1 MYYEI
6 VLAGVAISLLFVEL
20 TGLSPA
26 GLIVPGYLALCLQT
40 PWRIVYTLAVAVAA
54 WGIAKLLGNV
64 MILYG
69 RRRFAVMVLLS
80 FAIDLAVTSLGLLAW
95 GTAAL
100 AAGQGRRT
108 ETGYAAVQLA
118 AADLLEDCFRQVRTY
133 KEELGIPLSELDYHQ
148 TGMIGESYTGIT
160 TTLGAIEAKR
170 TTAWPEMGALCV
182 RLLHEAGVRSGDT
195 VGAGFS
201 GSFPAMD
208 LAVIAACQVMGV
220 ELIYISSVGAS
231 TYGANH
237 PALTFP
243 EMAHRL
249 VEDGLLETDS
259 AAVTLGGGGDV
270 GGGMDPACAEEIRG
284 RLAEAGLLLLEEP
297 DYRRNLELRQQLYQQ
312 EGPIDCFVAV
322 GGNVTSMGRGE
333 SGISLG
339 QGLLSPEKI
348 VRLTED
354 SGLVQRY
361 LSQGLPVINLLN
373 IKQLAADYGLPYD
386 PAQWPERG
394 TSAVYFE
401 TDYPGAVLLLGLAGA
416 AVLLALCRW
425 VRRGAGTA
433 RKEERGYHG
442 QTESSADHPDH

>member
-1 MYYEI
+1 MREPLPHW
-6 VLAGVAISLLFVEL
+6 VTEAMLRLEQNGEE
-20 TGLSPA
+20 
-26 GLIVPGYLALCLQT
+26 
-40 PWRIVYTLAVAVAA
+40 A
-54 WGIAKLLGNV
+54 WLVGGCVRDRLLGRPV
-64 MILYG
+64 HDY
-69 RRRFAVMVLLS
+69 
-80 FAIDLAVTSLGLLAW
+80 DLTVSCLPD
-95 GTAAL
+95 
-100 AAGQGRRT
+100 R
-108 ETGYAAVQLA
+108 
-118 AADLLEDCFRQVRTY
+118 
-133 KEELGIPLSELDYHQ
+133 
-148 TGMIGESYTGIT
+148 
-160 TTLGAIEAKR
+160 
-170 TTAWPEMGALCV
+170 TAWLF
-182 RLLHEAGVRSGDT
+182 RD
-195 VGAGFS
+195 
-201 GSFPAMD
+201 
-208 LAVIAACQVMGV
+208 
-220 ELIYISSVGAS
+220 
-231 TYGANH
+231 
-237 PALTFP
+237 
-243 EMAHRL
+243 HRL

-425 VRRGAGTA
+425 VRRSAGTA

>member
-1 MYYEI
+1 MSRAKRERK
-6 VLAGVAISLLFVEL
+6 L
-20 TGLSPA
+20 
-26 GLIVPGYLALCLQT
+26 LALL
-40 PWRIVYTLAVAVAA
+40 LACA
-54 WGIAKLLGNV
+54 
-64 MILYG
+64 
-69 RRRFAVMVLLS
+69 
-80 FAIDLAVTSLGLLAW
+80 LLAW

-100 AAGQGRRT
+100 AAGQGCRT

-160 TTLGAIEAKR
+160 TTL
-170 TTAWPEMGALCV
+170 
-182 RLLHEAGVRSGDT
+182 
-195 VGAGFS
+195 GAGFS

-425 VRRGAGTA
+425 VRRSAGTA